1 MLEFCEVCHN
11 LLYITVNNDKLI
23 KECKNCD
30 NTIENDTNSMKIIET
45 NYKTNNILYQK
56 YYAEFSQKGIPMN
69 KLLANDPTLPRIIDP
84 NIKPPNSDYE
94 HTSDKPVAY
103 IKNIDGTYLW
113 ISTATGEIWH

>member
-11 LLYITVNNDKLI
+11 LLYITVNNDKLV

-30 NTIENDTNSMKIIET
+30 NTIENDTTSMKIIET

-56 YYAEFSQKGIPMN
+56 YYAEFSAEGIPIN

-84 NIKPPNSDYE
+84 NIKPPNNDYK
-94 HTSDKPVAY
+94 HTIDKPVSY

-113 ISTATGEIWH
+113 ISTVTGEIWH

>member
-30 NTIENDTNSMKIIET
+30 NTIENDTTSMKIIET

-56 YYAEFSQKGIPMN
+56 YYAEISEEGIPIN
-69 KLLANDPTLPRIIDP
+69 RLLANDPTLPRIIDP
-84 NIKPPNSDYE
+84 NIKPPNNYK
-94 HTSDKPVAY
+94 HTPDKPVAY

-113 ISTATGEIWH
+113 ISTTTGEIWH

>member
-11 LLYITVNNDKLI
+11 LLYISVNEDKLV

-30 NTIENDTNSMKIIET
+30 NILENTTTAMKIIET

-56 YYAEFSQKGIPMN
+56 YYAEIIDDIPIN
-69 KLLANDPTLPRIIDP
+69 KLLANDPTLPRIIDN
-84 NIKPPNSDYE
+84 NIVAPKNYK
-94 HTSDKPVAY
+94 HTTDKPVSY